1 MIFLEALLFKLYF
14 ISLATIEVNQLY
26 EEFTTFLLML
36 LVAYK
41 EGDFLLLFLL
51 FRVVSGLFQPVLAYN
66 YLLFVVLLSKGIDV
80 TKCFD

>member
-1 MIFLEALLFKLYF
+1 M
-14 ISLATIEVNQLY
+14 ATIEVNRLY

-51 FRVVSGLFQPVLAYN
+51 FRIVSGLFQPVLAYN
-66 YLLFVVLLSKGIDV
+66 YLLCVVLLSKSIDI
-80 TKCFD
+80 TECFD

>member
-1 MIFLEALLFKLYF
+1 M
-14 ISLATIEVNQLY
+14 ATIEVNRLY

-51 FRVVSGLFQPVLAYN
+51 FRIVSGLFQPVLAYS
-66 YLLFVVLLSKGIDV
+66 YLLCVVLLSKSIDI
-80 TKCFD
+80 TECFD